1 MRFSIL
7 REPALLVRQLCAP
20 YSYGCRLSSSNV
32 WRSGSAALFLC
43 QQGRG
48 PCHGHRWSPYS
59 HVKPGTQE
67 GAAERVDVAP
77 RAAINRRTKDIGQL
91 FGRQIT
97 ICKPAVECSQ
107 YLSRF
112 SSAVEQRFCK
122 PKVGSS
128 ILSTGT
134 SKTL

>member
-1 MRFSIL
+1 M
-7 REPALLVRQLCAP
+7 PA
-20 YSYGCRLSSSNV
+20 
-32 WRSGSAALFLC
+32 
-43 QQGRG
+43 GRG

-77 RAAINRRTKDIGQL
+77 RAAINRRPKDIGQL

-97 ICKPAVECSQ
+97 ICKPAVALEKYSQ

-134 SKTL
+134 TISYLAEMLQLTGSELAGLSCNCCQNASIAGVAAC